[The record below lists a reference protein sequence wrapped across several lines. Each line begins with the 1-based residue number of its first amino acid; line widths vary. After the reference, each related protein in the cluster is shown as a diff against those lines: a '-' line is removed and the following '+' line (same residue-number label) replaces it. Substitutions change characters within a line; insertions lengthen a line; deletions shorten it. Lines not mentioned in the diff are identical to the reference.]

1 MIYILKNLLE
11 PGSNTIEDPDVEAEE
26 EDLICDAVEQTEEKD
41 LTSFKGTYIFN
52 KDNFVHTKANL
63 FWEAMFLVIIFTY
76 LR

>member
-1 MIYILKNLLE
+1 MIYILTNLLE

-52 KDNFVHTKANL
+52 TKIIL
-63 FWEAMFLVIIFTY
+63 YILKPTYYEKQCSLSSFLLT
-76 LR
+76 